1 MKIKFNSDLGNKFVQ
16 RHGMATDNLGI
27 VTLWRFLGAAGFLII
42 AQEVFRLI
50 FFLNMDKKQVLSPG
64 FTDSQ
69 VAASWTCVET
79 CVA

>member
-69 VAASWTCVET
+69 VAAS
-79 CVA
+79 